1 MQFKEFINTVNEP
14 LRYYI
19 YYSVKKLGK
28 TLDEVREEELMQV
41 LTNALGGHVA
51 EVLYAMY
58 LEKRVKKTVLVSA

>member
-1 MQFKEFINTVNEP
+1 M
-14 LRYYI
+14 
-19 YYSVKKLGK
+19 KKLGK

-58 LEKRVKKTVLVSA
+58 LEKRVKKPVLVSA